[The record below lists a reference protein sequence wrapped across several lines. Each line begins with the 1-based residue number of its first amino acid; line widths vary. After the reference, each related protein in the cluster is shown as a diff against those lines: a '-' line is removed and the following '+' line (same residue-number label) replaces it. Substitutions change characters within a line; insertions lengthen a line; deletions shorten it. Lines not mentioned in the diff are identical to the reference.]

1 MVDAEGAKL
10 ILGPASPIR
19 TRPKYFQ
26 PYLVRALERAQ
37 CLFDKGTVF
46 GKIPKISNSQ
56 GRCEITS
63 IRALAGHNRNRMND
77 QSISGLTQFLAH
89 SFTYADYHFARG
101 TRLTKL
107 AFDSRTECERD
118 FWKIRPPVLK

>member
-10 ILGPASPIR
+10 ILSPASPIR

-56 GRCEITS
+56 GKLGFTLI
-63 IRALAGHNRNRMND
+63 LASLGHRRGVMND
-77 QSISGLTQFLAH
+77 
-89 SFTYADYHFARG
+89 
-101 TRLTKL
+101 
-107 AFDSRTECERD
+107 
-118 FWKIRPPVLK
+118 